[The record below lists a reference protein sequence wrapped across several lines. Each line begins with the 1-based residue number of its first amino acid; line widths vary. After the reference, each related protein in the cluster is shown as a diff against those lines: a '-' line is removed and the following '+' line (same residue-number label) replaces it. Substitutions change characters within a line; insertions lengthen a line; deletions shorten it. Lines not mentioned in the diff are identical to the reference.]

1 MGRRP
6 RVALACPD
14 PMSTT
19 SSESELAFPVP
30 VAGSEFEQP
39 IRRTKLRCT
48 MDADLERELQR
59 EMEVQEVVRKL
70 QAPPTAPG
78 EAGPSQ
84 APPGGAGQPPVI
96 RDNADL
102 DGILAFLMSD

>member
-1 MGRRP
+1 MTGN
-6 RVALACPD
+6 D
-14 PMSTT
+14 EDSTLT
-19 SSESELAFPVP
+19 REMVSSVVRERGAASASDAEESSE
-30 VAGSEFEQP
+30 
-39 IRRTKLRCT
+39 
-48 MDADLERELQR
+48 MMDDADIERELQH
-59 EMEVQEVVRKL
+59 EMEVQELVREL

-84 APPGGAGQPPVI
+84 GPPGGGAQTPVI